1 MNYARSALKGI
12 GIVADRF
19 RSQGVGTTLL
29 WVYARGVPK
38 ITGVPIIRYSEVTPQ
53 LFIGPQINKAGR
65 RKLESVGIHNS
76 VNLRVEHDDVASGVA
91 LANHLHLP
99 TVDDAAISLDHIGK
113 GIDFIREAVEAGG
126 KVYIHCAGGVGR
138 APTMA
143 AAYLIS
149 TGKTVDEALQLI
161 IEARPFIRPM
171 APQVEQLKEFESV
184 LRNRAP

>member
-76 VNLRVEHDDVASGVA
+76 VNLRVEHDDINHAPFGWSPARRESAHQCDQYNQRPKRDLGRQRFGV
-91 LANHLHLP
+91 
-99 TVDDAAISLDHIGK
+99 
-113 GIDFIREAVEAGG
+113 
-126 KVYIHCAGGVGR
+126 VG
-138 APTMA
+138 
-143 AAYLIS
+143 
-149 TGKTVDEALQLI
+149 
-161 IEARPFIRPM
+161 
-171 APQVEQLKEFESV
+171 
-184 LRNRAP
+184 